1 MRVQEI
7 TPSMILLFIGG
18 VVTIIVQL
26 PLIDQVLPIVEG
38 GITLQNGYGDYA
50 SDFVDGWTML
60 GLPGILWWILL
71 ILGGFL
77 CLIPASHKF
86 QPFIPE
92 IDTPFSGGLPFLL
105 AIVGSLIQIIVVL
118 FIFLGEAEDTTAF
131 GLSMLDMPSGM
142 EIGIGFYVML
152 IAAIVSVVGAILL
165 YLEEAAA

>member
-1 MRVQEI
+1 MEAQEI

-18 VVTIIVQL
+18 VVTIFVQL
-26 PLIDQVLPIVEG
+26 PLIDQILPIIDG

-50 SDFVDGWTML
+50 SDYVDGWTLL

-71 ILGGFL
+71 ILGGLL

-92 IDTPFSGGLPFLL
+92 MDTPFPGGLPLLL
-105 AIVGSLIQIIVVL
+105 AIVGSLIQITVVL
-118 FIFLGEAEDTTAF
+118 LIFLGDADDITAF
-131 GLSMLDMPSGM
+131 GLGMLDMPSGM
-142 EIGIGFYVML
+142 EIGFGFWVML
-152 IAAIVSVVGAILL
+152 IAAIISVVGAILL